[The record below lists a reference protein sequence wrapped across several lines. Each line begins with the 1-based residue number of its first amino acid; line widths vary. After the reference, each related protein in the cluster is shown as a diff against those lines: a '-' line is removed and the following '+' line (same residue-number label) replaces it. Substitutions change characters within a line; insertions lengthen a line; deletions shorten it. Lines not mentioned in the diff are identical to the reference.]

1 MKLVLMSDTHGKR
14 PLTVPDGDVLIHAG
28 DLSMM
33 GTLGQLQSSIR
44 WLDSLPH
51 KHKIVIAGNHDWLFQ
66 KAPSVARQLFDRTS
80 ITYLQDEQVEIEGL
94 KFYGSPW
101 QPEFCNW
108 AFNLPRGGEG
118 LRRKWDA
125 IPDDMDVVITHGPA
139 HGNVGGL
146 LPWDQEDVGCEL
158 LAQRLEQIQPRLH
171 VCGHVH
177 CGYGLYPQGDVM
189 HVNASAVDEQYLP
202 VNDPVVYNLGA
213 HDGQH

>member
-80 ITYLQDEQVEIEGL
+80 ITYLQDEQVDIDRVL
-94 KFYGSPW
+94 FYGSPW

-125 IPDDMDVVITHGPA
+125 IPNDADVVITHGPA
-139 HGNVGGL
+139 HGNLGGV
-146 LPWDQEDVGCEL
+146 LPWDGQDVGCEL
-158 LAQRLEQIQPRLH
+158 LAKRLEQIQPRLH
-171 VCGHVH
+171 VCGHIH
-177 CGYGLYPQGDVM
+177 CGYGLYPRGETL
-189 HVNASAVDEQYLP
+189 HVNAAVVNEQYLP
-202 VNDPVVYNLGA
+202 VNDPVVYDLEPSS
-213 HDGQH
+213 